1 MTSSKFNA
9 LPDDE
14 FVFLPLGGSDEIG
27 MNLNLYGYGPPE
39 ERKWIVV
46 DVGVTF
52 GDQTTPGVD
61 IIMPDPTF
69 IAAHADD
76 ILGIILTHAHEDH
89 VGAIGWL
96 WPKLKAPVY
105 ATPFTAFLVREKL
118 RDADLLDAV
127 KITEVP
133 LGGTIDLGPFH
144 IELVTVTH
152 SIPEPNGMAITTP
165 LGTVLHTGDWKI
177 DPEPGLGRPT
187 DIDAIR
193 RLGDDGVL
201 AMVCDSTN
209 VFVEGTAGSE
219 AGVRVAMNSLIGQL
233 KGKVAVGCFASNVAR
248 MDSVI
253 RAAEAN
259 GRRVCLLGRSMHR
272 MSAAA
277 RSVGLLQ
284 DVRAFVSDHEAKQY
298 PDDEI
303 LYLCTGS
310 QGEPRAA
317 LSRIAE
323 GTHPTISL
331 GKGDSC
337 VFSSRVIPGNEIAI
351 RNLQNRLAGRGVRL
365 YSDDDHPG
373 IHVSGHPCRDELAQM
388 YAWARPEIAV
398 ATHGE
403 RRHLQEHVA
412 FALDLKVPQAIA
424 PRNGD
429 MIRLAPGRATV
440 IDEAPSG
447 RLFLDGGV
455 LTPENSDPL
464 RERRHAAA
472 NGVLM
477 VSVVLDRNG
486 RLATGPQVRSIGL
499 PGDEDYPLKEA
510 LEDLADDAEEAVK
523 RLDAGG
529 RDDRAIEQAVGR
541 TLKRASQRIWER
553 RPVVQTTVV
562 RL

>member
-1 MTSSKFNA
+1 MNPSDIESA
-9 LPDDE
+9 SGDE

-27 MNLNLYGYGPPE
+27 MNFNLYGYGPPD

-69 IAAHADD
+69 IEAHAED
-76 ILGIILTHAHEDH
+76 ILGIVLTHAHEDH

-96 WPKLKAPVY
+96 WPRLKAPVY

-118 RDADLLDAV
+118 RDADLLDEV
-127 KITEVP
+127 KIVEVP
-133 LGGTIDLGPFH
+133 LGGKITLGPFD
-144 IELVTVTH
+144 IQLVTMTH
-152 SIPEPNGMAITTP
+152 SIPEPNGLAITTP

-177 DPEPGLGRPT
+177 DADPRLGLPT
-187 DIDAIR
+187 DADAIR
-193 RLGDDGVL
+193 RIGDAGVL

-209 VFVEGTAGSE
+209 VFVEGVAGSE
-219 AGVRVAMNSLIGQL
+219 ADVRVAMDQLIGQL
-233 KGKVAVGCFASNVAR
+233 TGRVAVGCFASNVAR

-272 MSAAA
+272 MAAAA

-284 DVRAFVSDHEAKQY
+284 DLRPFVSDQEASQFPRDK
-298 PDDEI
+298 I

-317 LSRIAE
+317 LARIAE
-323 GTHPTISL
+323 GSHPAASL
-331 GKGDSC
+331 GKGDAC

-351 RNLQNRLAGRGVRL
+351 RNLQNHLAGRGVRL
-365 YSDDDHPG
+365 YTDNDHPG

-388 YAWARPEIAV
+388 YAWARPQVAI

-412 FALDLKVPQAIA
+412 FARDLGVPQALA
-424 PRNGD
+424 PANGD
-429 MIRLAPGRATV
+429 IVRLAPGRV
-440 IDEAPSG
+440 EVVDEAPSG
-447 RLFLDGGV
+447 RLYLDGGV

-464 RERRHAAA
+464 RERRHAAQ

-477 VSVVLDRNG
+477 VSLVLDRGG
-486 RLATGPQVRSIGL
+486 RLATDPEVRSIGL
-499 PGDEDYPLKEA
+499 PGDHDYPLKDA
-510 LEDLADDAEEAVK
+510 LEDLADDAEEAIK
-523 RLDAGG
+523 RLDNGG
-529 RDDRAIEQAVGR
+529 RDDRSIEQAVGR